1 MDEMELNQM
10 EPELPEFSLD
20 DIMKEFASEPDEALP
35 QEILEEIEEELPKE
49 KASFAKAVAEE
60 LGEEETLVV
69 AEPEVPE
76 EEPEAELPAEEEVTG
91 DTIRLDRLQINA
103 AKAAQDAV
111 PIADEEEEPV
121 KEYNATKEGFTEQWE
136 PEYEQPMGN
145 YVPPQPI
152 LIHPRSRLRELKRKL
167 VAGPERRYYELS
179 EKGVGKLQ
187 ASIFLSVLIVVLC
200 AGATIMYALGSVQED
215 RLRLMIFG
223 QFFAMLVSALLGSYQ
238 FIEGVSD
245 VIKGRFTV
253 KTLLVI
259 TFIVCCLDAVLCL
272 RELRVPC
279 CAAFSLQ
286 MTFAIG
292 NTYQR
297 RSAEMGQM
305 DAMRKAVRLDGIR
318 VCDDYYEGKKGF
330 LRGEGE
336 VEDFMDRYNTVS
348 GPEKVL
354 SWYALMVWAGAMALG
369 VVAGVFYGVSAG
381 AQVAAV
387 TLLAATPA
395 SIFVTLSRPQ
405 AILVKRLHSVG
416 AVICGWSGVKALCGK
431 AVFPMDYH
439 DLFPA
444 GSARMNGVKF
454 YGSRQPDEIVA
465 YCTAVVT
472 ANNSGLAPLF
482 TQVLDSRN
490 GRHYDAENLVCYE
503 NGGIGGEVQGE
514 PVLVG
519 MLPFLKEMGVAVP
532 EGIRVNQA
540 VCVAID
546 GELCGLF
553 ALSYEN
559 NRSAAVGLNALCGS
573 RKLRPIIATDDFLL
587 NSQFIRSRFNVNPK
601 WILQPDTET
610 KVQLQEKQVEEGTPS
625 AVLVTRNSL
634 AAFALSITG
643 ARSLKTAS
651 VLGVVVHMLGGV
663 LGIAAMATLLFLG
676 RLDLLTPANMFAYQL
691 VWMIPG
697 LLFTEWTRTG

>member
-1 MDEMELNQM
+1 MDEKELQQM
-10 EPELPEFSLD
+10 EPETEETLEFNLD
-20 DIMKEFASEPDEALP
+20 DIMKEFASEPGEVIP
-35 QEILEEIEEELPKE
+35 ELED
-49 KASFAKAVAEE
+49 
-60 LGEEETLVV
+60 
-69 AEPEVPE
+69 
-76 EEPEAELPAEEEVTG
+76 EEPEKEETPAEEPVEEPVEETPQPEEPAAKEEVTG

-103 AKAAQDAV
+103 AQKVQDAA
-111 PIADEEEEPV
+111 PIKDEEEDV
-121 KEYNATKEGFTEQWE
+121 KEFNSTKESFTEQWE

-167 VAGPERRYYELS
+167 VAGPEKRFYELS

-187 ASIFLSVLIVVLC
+187 ASIFLSVLIILLC
-200 AGATIMYALGSVQED
+200 AGSTIMYAMGVVPED

-223 QFFAMLVSALLGSYQ
+223 QFLTMLVSALLGSYQ
-238 FIEGVSD
+238 LIEGVATLF
-245 VIKGRFTV
+245 KGRFTM

-259 TFIVCCLDAVLCL
+259 TFIVCCMDAVLCL
-272 RELRVPC
+272 RQLRVPC

-292 NTYQR
+292 STYHR

-305 DAMRKAVRLDGIR
+305 DALRKAVRLDGIR
-318 VCDDYYEGKKGF
+318 ACDDYYEGKKGF

-336 VEDFMDRYNTVS
+336 VEDFMDRYNIVS

-354 SWYALMVWAGAMALG
+354 SWYALAVWGCAMALG
-369 VVAGVFYGVSAG
+369 VVAGVFHGVSAG
-381 AQVAAV
+381 VQVAAV
-387 TLLAATPA
+387 TLLAAAPA
-395 SIFVTLSRPQ
+395 SIFVTLTRPH
-405 AILVKRLHSVG
+405 AILVKRLHGVG
-416 AVICGWSGVKALCGK
+416 SVICGWPGVKALCGK
-431 AVFPMDYH
+431 AVFPMDYN

-465 YCTAVVT
+465 YCTAVVV
-472 ANNSGLAPLF
+472 ANGSGLAPLF

-490 GRHYDAENLVCYE
+490 GRHYDAENLICYE
-503 NGGIGGEVQGE
+503 NGGIGGEVEGE

-519 MLPFLKEMGVAVP
+519 MMPFLKEMGVEVP

-540 VCVAID
+540 VCVAIS

-553 ALSYEN
+553 ALTYEN
-559 NRSAAVGLNALCGS
+559 NRSATVGLSNLCGS
-573 RKLRPIIATDDFLL
+573 RRLRPVIATDDFLL
-587 NSQFIRSRFNVNPK
+587 TGQFIRSHFSVNPK
-601 WILQPDTET
+601 WILQPDTEIRA
-610 KVQLQEKQVEEGTPS
+610 QLRERQPEEGVP
-625 AVLVTRNSL
+625 AAALITRNSL
-634 AAFALSITG
+634 ASYVLSITG
-643 ARSLKTAS
+643 ARSLRTAS
-651 VLGVVVHMLGGV
+651 VLGVVVHMLGGI
-663 LGIAAMATLLFLG
+663 LGIAAMATLIFLG

-691 VWMIPG
+691 VWIIPG